1 MFLGRHWGTDL
12 DTEKKDQK
20 PRWSCRNH
28 VEIMSTSCLW
38 GVDTWFWPPLFCPI
52 GLGPQ
57 NVFERNLVDFGEW
70 EIDGIWWVFR
80 HRPYCERLLL
90 VPSAMVNVDQLQQ
103 AKKPRWLRNRQSKVW
118 WPSPGFLYFAVA
130 PTWIIMIIIPIHEIR
145 LVMSSPWLGSPWTW
159 HCEPPWTRLR
169 CWSKIGCF
177 NHLVMA
183 PWLAPC
189 DSL

>member
-1 MFLGRHWGTDL
+1 
-12 DTEKKDQK
+12 
-20 PRWSCRNH
+20 
-28 VEIMSTSCLW
+28 MSKSCLW

-57 NVFERNLVDFGEW
+57 NVFQHGNLVDFGEW

-80 HRPYCERLLL
+80 HRPYCGRLLL
-90 VPSAMVNVDQLQQ
+90 MGSLCHGECWPATTSKETPLVTEQ
-103 AKKPRWLRNRQSKVW
+103 AENRTAESLIGNQKYGGPVQVFCTLR
-118 WPSPGFLYFAVA
+118 A
-130 PTWIIMIIIPIHEIR
+130 PTWIIIPIHEIR
-145 LVMSSPWLGSPWTW
+145 SVMSSPWLGSPWTW